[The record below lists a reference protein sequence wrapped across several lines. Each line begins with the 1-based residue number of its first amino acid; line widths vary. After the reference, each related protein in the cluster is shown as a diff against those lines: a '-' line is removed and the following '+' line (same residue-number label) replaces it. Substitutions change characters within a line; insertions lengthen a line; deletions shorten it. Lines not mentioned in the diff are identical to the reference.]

1 MKTKVI
7 KIKNCRK
14 KNGCEKGDRS
24 WEEMKGKTFETKKA
38 A

>member
-1 MKTKVI
+1 MKGKII
-7 KIKNCRK
+7 KIKACRK

-24 WEEMKGKTFETKKA
+24 WETMTGKTFEIKKA